1 MSLCH
6 DVQCKHGTLLVLIR
20 WSSGPYAA
28 CRSCTASYELHAVPG
43 EMYSPPVQSVTR
55 VYWCCRMSGDE
66 YSTTLVPLC
75 AMPNLCVSTW
85 MTHRNHVYTGIPFKG
100 KKRQEEGRKER

>member
-1 MSLCH
+1 
-6 DVQCKHGTLLVLIR
+6 
-20 WSSGPYAA
+20 
-28 CRSCTASYELHAVPG
+28 
-43 EMYSPPVQSVTR
+43 
-55 VYWCCRMSGDE
+55 MSGDE